1 MSKNLV
7 VDPKKC
13 VGCRTCELACSFGH
27 FKEINPTLARVK
39 VFHYEED
46 MISVP
51 VVCLQ
56 CDEAS
61 CAAVCPTGALQRN
74 DDGVIVHDDSK
85 CIKCK
90 QCVNACPLGNVSYSP
105 RIQNVFK
112 CDQCDGDPMCVKF
125 CPTHAIYLVEEGD
138 DRAKQKEAADKLK
151 EEALKERGG
160 E

>member
-1 MSKNLV
+1 MAKHLV

-13 VGCRTCELACSFGH
+13 VSCRTCELACSFGH
-27 FKEINPTLARVK
+27 FKEINPTLARVN

-56 CDEAS
+56 CDEPS
-61 CAAVCPTGALQRN
+61 CAAVCPTGALSRN

-90 QCVNACPLGNVSYSP
+90 QCVGACPLGNVSYSP
-105 RIQNVFK
+105 IVKNVIK
-112 CDQCDGDPMCVKF
+112 CDQCGGDPMCAKF
-125 CPTHAIYLVEEGD
+125 CPTHAISFVD
-138 DRAKQKEAADKLK
+138 DTKLPAKKQEAADRLK

-160 E
+160 K